1 MREVFRNMNEPY
13 FNNMKSELLRSDLKT
28 NLDTARSALGETA
41 DFNIINIAIGSTD
54 CAVLS
59 IEGMASTQLMAELV
73 FEPLTGFS
81 NKEPTAGEMIE
92 MLEKHSLMST
102 DRQIVTD
109 FGTLFELLFSGF
121 AAILIDGI
129 PRAVCLGIQGFEK
142 RPVSIP
148 ETEQTISGSRDS
160 FTETLRTNISLV
172 RRRLKTPA
180 LRFEILKV
188 GKLSVTD
195 VCIAHIEGRAD
206 ADSLQTI
213 KHKLQSVELDTIL
226 NAGYLMPFVDK
237 TYSRSVFSA
246 VTVTE
251 RPDNACAALN
261 EGKILVIIDGTP
273 GCMLLPTVFADNFRT
288 MDDYCEK
295 PFYAAFS
302 RWIKYISFL
311 LAVLLPGLYTAL
323 VMFHPEVFPLKLLLN
338 LAAAEVATPYPPV
351 VEMLLLMVLFEIM
364 REAGVRLPRSVGGAV
379 SIVGGLIIGDAAVKS
394 GMVSQPLLIVVG
406 MTATASFVLPS
417 LYPAITVLRLIFIIA
432 GGFGGLYGIAVALTL
447 LIFNIAAVDQYGTT
461 FTSPLLPLR
470 PHGLTDIFSRA
481 GFPQLAKRHTT
492 VTNDTADEQ

>member
-1 MREVFRNMNEPY
+1 MSKPG
-13 FNNMKSELLRSDLKT
+13 NNVNSELLHTDLKT
-28 NLDTARSALGETA
+28 TLKLISNAAGDTADL
-41 DFNIINIAIGSTD
+41 NIINIEIGNTE

-59 IEGMASTQLMAELV
+59 IEGMASSQLMAELI
-73 FEPLTGFS
+73 FEPLTEYS
-81 NKEPTAGEMIE
+81 KQEHTAAEIME
-92 MLEKHSLMST
+92 MLEKHSLMSA

-109 FGTLFELLFSGF
+109 AGTLLELLFSGF
-121 AAILIDGI
+121 AAIITDGI
-129 PRAVCLGIQGFEK
+129 PRAVCLGIQGYEK
-142 RPVSIP
+142 RAVSIP
-148 ETEQTISGSRDS
+148 EAEQTIGGARDS
-160 FTETLRTNISLV
+160 FTETMRTNMSLV
-172 RRRLKTPA
+172 RRRLKTPE
-180 LRFEILKV
+180 LRFEIIQI
-188 GKLSVTD
+188 GELSKTD

-206 ADSLQTI
+206 PRNIRTVKQRLLSI
-213 KHKLQSVELDTIL
+213 ELDTVL
-226 NAGYLMPFVDK
+226 SAGYLMPFVDDSF
-237 TYSRSVFSA
+237 SRSVFPA
-246 VTVTE
+246 VAVTE

-295 PFYAAFS
+295 PYYAAFS
-302 RWIKYISFL
+302 RWIKYLSFL

-417 LYPAITVLRLIFIIA
+417 LYPAISVLRLIFILV
-432 GGFGGLYGIAVALTL
+432 GGLGGLYGIAVAAAL
-447 LIFNIAAVDQYGTT
+447 LMFNIAAVDQYGTS

-470 PHGLTDIFSRA
+470 PHGLTDVFSRD
-481 GFPQLAKRHTT
+481 GFLRLAKRHTT
-492 VTNDTADEQ
+492 VTDRSQAVQ

>member
-1 MREVFRNMNEPY
+1 MKEVFRNMSEPY
-13 FNNMKSELLRSDLKT
+13 FNNIKSEILRTDLKN
-28 NLDTARSALGETA
+28 NLEITRSALGETA
-41 DFNIINIAIGSTD
+41 DLNIINITIGSTD
-54 CAVLS
+54 CAILS
-59 IEGMASTQLMAELV
+59 IEGMASSQLLAELV
-73 FEPLTGFS
+73 FEPLTNLASEGPS
-81 NKEPTAGEMIE
+81 ANEIID

-102 DRQIVTD
+102 DRQLVTD
-109 FGTLFELLFSGF
+109 FGKLFELLFSGF
-121 AAILIDGI
+121 AAILIDGV

-142 RPVSIP
+142 RAVSIP
-148 ETEQTISGSRDS
+148 EAEQTISGARDS
-160 FTETLRTNISLV
+160 FTETLRTNMSLI

-180 LRFEILKV
+180 LRFELLKV

-195 VCIAHIEGRAD
+195 ICIAHIEGRA
-206 ADSLQTI
+206 STETI
-213 KHKLQSVELDTIL
+213 NKIKQKLQSIELDTVL
-226 NAGYLMPFVDK
+226 NAGYLMPFLDE
-237 TYSRSVFSA
+237 TYNRSIFSA
-246 VTVTE
+246 LTVTE

-273 GCMLLPTVFADNFRT
+273 GCILLPTVFADNFRT

-302 RWIKYISFL
+302 RWIKYASFL

-432 GGFGGLYGIAVALTL
+432 GGFGGLYGIAIASAL
-447 LIFNIAAVDQYGTT
+447 LIFNISAVDQYGTA

-470 PHGLTDIFSRA
+470 HHGLTDIFARA
-481 GFPQLAKRHTT
+481 GFRQLAKRHTT
-492 VTNDTADEQ
+492 VTDNSSDVQ

>member
-1 MREVFRNMNEPY
+1 MSEPY
-13 FNNMKSELLRSDLKT
+13 FNNIKKQLLRADLKP
-28 NLDTARSALGETA
+28 NLDIINSALGKTA
-41 DFNIINIAIGSTD
+41 DLNIVNITIGSTD
-54 CAVLS
+54 CAILS
-59 IEGMASTQLMAELV
+59 IEGMASSQLLAELV
-73 FEPLTGFS
+73 FEPLTDLAA
-81 NKEPTAGEMIE
+81 KDPAAEEIVE

-102 DRQIVTD
+102 DRQLTTD

-121 AAILIDGI
+121 AAILLDGV

-142 RPVSIP
+142 RSVSVP
-148 ETEQTISGSRDS
+148 EAEQTISGARDS

-180 LRFEILKV
+180 LRFELLKV

-195 VCIAHIEGRAD
+195 ICIAHIEGRAN
-206 ADSLQTI
+206 ADTI
-213 KHKLQSVELDTIL
+213 KSIKQKLQSIELDTIL
-226 NAGYLMPFVDK
+226 NAGYLMPFVDE

-351 VEMLLLMVLFEIM
+351 VEMILLMVLFEIM

-417 LYPAITVLRLIFIIA
+417 LYPAISVLRLIFILA
-432 GGFGGLYGIAVALTL
+432 GGFGGLFGIAVASML
-447 LIFNIAAVDQYGTT
+447 LIFNIAAVDQYGTA
-461 FTSPLLPLR
+461 FTAPLLPLR
-470 PHGLTDIFSRA
+470 PHGLTEIFSRA
-481 GFPQLAKRHTT
+481 GFRQLAKRHTT
-492 VTNDTADEQ
+492 IANDNSNVQ

>member
-1 MREVFRNMNEPY
+1 MSEPY
-13 FNNMKSELLRSDLKT
+13 FNNIKSELLRADLKT
-28 NLDTARSALGETA
+28 NLDIINSALGETA
-41 DFNIINIAIGSTD
+41 DLNIVNITIGSTD
-54 CAVLS
+54 CAILS
-59 IEGMASTQLMAELV
+59 IEGMASSQLLAELV
-73 FEPLTGFS
+73 FEPLTDLAT
-81 NKEPTAGEMIE
+81 KDPTASEIIE

-102 DRQIVTD
+102 DRQLTTD
-109 FGTLFELLFSGF
+109 FGTLFEQLFSGF
-121 AAILIDGI
+121 AAILLDGV

-142 RPVSIP
+142 RSVSVP
-148 ETEQTISGSRDS
+148 EAEQTISGARDS
-160 FTETLRTNISLV
+160 FTETLRTNMSLV

-180 LRFEILKV
+180 LRFELLKV

-195 VCIAHIEGRAD
+195 ICIAHIEGRAN
-206 ADSLQTI
+206 ADTI
-213 KHKLQSVELDTIL
+213 KTIKQKLQSIELDTIL
-226 NAGYLMPFVDK
+226 NAGYLMPFIDE

-351 VEMLLLMVLFEIM
+351 VEMILLMVLFEIM

-417 LYPAITVLRLIFIIA
+417 LYPAISVLRLIFILA
-432 GGFGGLYGIAVALTL
+432 GGFGGLFGIAVASML
-447 LIFNIAAVDQYGTT
+447 LMFNIAAVDQYGTA
-461 FTSPLLPLR
+461 FTAPLLPLR

-481 GFPQLAKRHTT
+481 GFRQLAKRHTT
-492 VTNDTADEQ
+492 IANDNSNVQ

>member
-1 MREVFRNMNEPY
+1 
-13 FNNMKSELLRSDLKT
+13 MKIPDQGQIHSELLRTDLNT
-28 NLDTARSALGETA
+28 NLELIRNAVGNTA
-41 DFNIINIAIGSTD
+41 DLNTISISMGKTE

-59 IEGMASTQLMAELV
+59 VEGMASSQLLAELV
-73 FEPLTGFS
+73 YAPMTEFS
-81 NKEPTAGEMIE
+81 EKERTAAEVADF
-92 MLEKHSLMST
+92 LEKRSLMTS

-109 FGTLFELLFSGF
+109 IGTLSELLFSGF
-121 AAILIDGI
+121 AAILTDSV

-142 RPVSIP
+142 RTVSSP
-148 ETEQTISGSRDS
+148 ETEQTIGGARDS
-160 FTETLRTNISLV
+160 FTETLRTNMSLV
-172 RRRLKTPA
+172 RRRLKSA
-180 LRFEILKV
+180 DLRFEIMQV
-188 GKLSVTD
+188 GKLSKTD
-195 VCIAHIEGRAD
+195 VCIAHIHGRAEPKT
-206 ADSLQTI
+206 AEEI
-213 KHKLQSVELDTIL
+213 KQKLLSVELDTIL
-226 NAGYLMPFVDK
+226 NAGYLMPFIDNS
-237 TYSRSVFSA
+237 YSRSVFPA

-251 RPDNACAALN
+251 RPDTACAALN

-273 GCMLLPTVFADNFRT
+273 GCILLPAVFADNFRT

-295 PFYAAFS
+295 PYYAAFS

-417 LYPAITVLRLIFIIA
+417 LYPAISVLRLVFILA
-432 GGFGGLYGIAVALTL
+432 GGLGGLYGIAVAAAL
-447 LIFNIAAVDQYGTT
+447 LSFNISAVEQYNAPY
-461 FTSPLLPLR
+461 TSPLLPLQ
-470 PHGLTDIFSRA
+470 PHGITDIFSRA
-481 GFPQLAKRHTT
+481 GFRELAKRHST
-492 VTNDTADEQ
+492 VTGRR

>member
-1 MREVFRNMNEPY
+1 MSEPY
-13 FNNMKSELLRSDLKT
+13 FNNIKSELLRADLKT
-28 NLDTARSALGETA
+28 NLDIINSALGKTA
-41 DFNIINIAIGSTD
+41 DLNIVNITIGNTNCAI
-54 CAVLS
+54 LS
-59 IEGMASTQLMAELV
+59 IEGMASSQLLAELV
-73 FEPLTGFS
+73 FEPMTELAA
-81 NKEPTAGEMIE
+81 KDPTTSEIIK

-102 DRQIVTD
+102 DRQLTTD

-121 AAILIDGI
+121 AAILLDGVS
-129 PRAVCLGIQGFEK
+129 RAVCLGIQGFEK
-142 RPVSIP
+142 RSVSVP
-148 ETEQTISGSRDS
+148 EAEQTISGARDS
-160 FTETLRTNISLV
+160 FTETLRTNMSLV

-180 LRFEILKV
+180 LRFELLKV

-195 VCIAHIEGRAD
+195 ICIAHIEGRAN
-206 ADSLQTI
+206 ADTI
-213 KHKLQSVELDTIL
+213 KSIKQKLQSIELDTIL
-226 NAGYLMPFVDK
+226 NAGYLMPFVDE

-261 EGKILVIIDGTP
+261 EGKILVIIAGTP

-351 VEMLLLMVLFEIM
+351 VEMILLMVLFEIM

-417 LYPAITVLRLIFIIA
+417 LYPAISVLRLIFILA
-432 GGFGGLYGIAVALTL
+432 GGFGGLFGIAVASML
-447 LIFNIAAVDQYGTT
+447 LMFNITAVDQYGTA
-461 FTSPLLPLR
+461 FTSPLLPLQ

-481 GFPQLAKRHTT
+481 GFRQLAKRHTT
-492 VTNDTADEQ
+492 IANDNSNVQ